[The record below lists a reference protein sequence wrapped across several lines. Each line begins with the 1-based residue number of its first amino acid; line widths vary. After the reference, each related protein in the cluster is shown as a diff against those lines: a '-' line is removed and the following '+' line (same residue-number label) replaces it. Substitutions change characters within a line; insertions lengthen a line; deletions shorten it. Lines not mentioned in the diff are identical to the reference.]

1 MAAELLSKLLFTQNG
16 LRDASYS
23 PVISQPQE
31 TATLTLEEAMEW
43 KF

>member
-1 MAAELLSKLLFTQNG
+1 MTAELLSKLLFTQNG

-31 TATLTLEEAMEW
+31 TAILTLDEAVKW
-43 KF
+43 NF